1 MRLDVIIPVFRD
13 NAALARL
20 LESRRFGEPD
30 ATVTV
35 VFGEPDP
42 AGESLVERH
51 GASWLRSE
59 MAGRAR
65 QMNHAAACSTGDVLL
80 FLHADT
86 VPPVGALATIRQAIA
101 DGAVGGAFARR
112 FDSPSRWLKM
122 STRLA
127 DWRGRALGIFLGDQ
141 GIFVRREVFGRL
153 GGFDESVRYEDLDFS
168 LRLRKAGRTTLLAPP
183 VLSSSRRFA
192 AKGVVRQTMR
202 DFVAGL
208 GYVLNLAEV
217 RASDSESDGSLC
229 QR

>member
-65 QMNHAAACSTGDVLL
+65 QMNHAAACSTGDALL
-80 FLHADT
+80 FLHTDT
-86 VPPVGALATIRQAIA
+86 LPPVGALATIRQAIA

-122 STRLA
+122 SARLA
-127 DWRGRALGIFLGDQ
+127 DWRGRAFGIFLGDQ
-141 GIFVRREVFGRL
+141 GTFARRDVFERL

-168 LRLRKAGRTTLLAPP
+168 LRLRKAGRTALLVPP
-183 VLSSSRRFA
+183 VLSSARRFS
-192 AKGVVRQTMR
+192 AKGVIRQTLG
-202 DFVAGL
+202 DFIAGL
-208 GYVLNLAEV
+208 SFVFTHRYRRTAEKET
-217 RASDSESDGSLC
+217 DSE
-229 QR
+229 